1 MQQQLYVSSTSD
13 AQTQADEQVASRS
26 SQTVLTGEVIDVMT
40 VDEVFD
46 EAMDMLLVADRRIL
60 NAELQAHQL
69 KREAELAAARL
80 QASEAARLA
89 VQADLA
95 HERAARQVAEQVFA
109 GEVATNESAV
119 AAAAAAGSYCDL
131 VDQFLRREEWL
142 RRTRLYETVL
152 SQTRS
157 SLRRH
162 SCTSG
167 LHG

>member
-1 MQQQLYVSSTSD
+1 
-13 AQTQADEQVASRS
+13 
-26 SQTVLTGEVIDVMT
+26 
-40 VDEVFD
+40 
-46 EAMDMLLVADRRIL
+46 MLR
-60 NAELQAHQL
+60 AHQL

-95 HERAARQVAEQVFA
+95 HERTARQVFA

-142 RRTRLYETVL
+142 RDCAESDKKHVSTKRWMCVL
-152 SQTRS
+152 GT
-157 SLRRH
+157 
-162 SCTSG
+162 
-167 LHG
+167 